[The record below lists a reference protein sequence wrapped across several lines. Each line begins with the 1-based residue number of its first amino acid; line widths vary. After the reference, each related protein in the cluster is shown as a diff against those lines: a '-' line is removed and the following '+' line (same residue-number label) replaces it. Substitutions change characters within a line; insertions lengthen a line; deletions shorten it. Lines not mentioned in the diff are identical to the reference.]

1 MAPKKPRDRKRQTK
15 INFSPAPKSSPA
27 TKSSAATTMG
37 TSPSRPNLTAMRPT
51 KAPSRASKKNKQD
64 FWGEDEL
71 AAGIKRGKGLGKL
84 IGSTAHGMFDSS
96 SSDSAGSTAPEE
108 DEPPKLVESQMRRRA
123 ATYSESGSE
132 DEEDEEDEVPV
143 EEPKSRKRRRATTPS
158 ESGDEELTVTVIPRK
173 RQRRVKIE
181 SDSSEKP
188 KKEKKK
194 DKKDSKRRKTKEST
208 PEKEETQPVPRS
220 SRRGAVKKATTPDED
235 DEEDEPL
242 TPAPRSRRKTTRR
255 KSPSAEEEEKEQ
267 SPPRS
272 TRRRLKRR
280 KSPSE
285 DEEEP
290 SATPEPAKR
299 RSRGDAVSNG
309 EDLDEADGSANEQE
323 DNEEQDELKEELA
336 FLRSSPLPDRGRL
349 RSTQDKPKNKRQEA
363 LEALKRRRAGTT
375 GTNEPSSSVTPGR
388 KRAVVVDSD
397 SESELEVIKEEP
409 DSDLEILGQDDIED
423 DEQEESDR
431 DANALDMFQE
441 DQEDEQFIDD
451 DPDNMIGEPSVNDDL
466 DEMRLAFSL
475 SRAKTRDLFKHAVEW
490 MVMKKIH
497 PGFDS
502 NKNVYTL
509 TFRKLDDEVKGL
521 AGSKYTSSAW
531 TADFTRAIRARP
543 DLMINELS
551 AAERAVMSPHC
562 EACNRSN
569 HTASFELLLQ
579 GQPYH
584 PETLEP
590 LANASDSS
598 DSDSDDSDSSGLS
611 SDSETALNGEKP
623 TYNYQKD
630 RIPPESHRFP
640 LGSTCKANA
649 QVAHTLYHWR
659 YNLYQ
664 WVKDY
669 LKAEGHLTAEKLVKR
684 DGRSDRKRAKEA
696 RKIVDAMEADGQI
709 RSLYH
714 SYKTQLQAAVEADN
728 DYANGW
734 GRRG

>member
-1 MAPKKPRDRKRQTK
+1 V
-15 INFSPAPKSSPA
+15 
-27 TKSSAATTMG
+27 
-37 TSPSRPNLTAMRPT
+37 PSRGSN
-51 KAPSRASKKNKQD
+51 NIKQESSS
-64 FWGEDEL
+64 EDEL
-71 AAGIKRGKGLGKL
+71 AVKTNKAMRLGMPVA
-84 IGSTAHGMFDSS
+84 STARGMFDGSNDGSASS
-96 SSDSAGSTAPEE
+96 KSSEE
-108 DEPPKLVESQMRRRA
+108 EEEVQEKES
-123 ATYSESGSE
+123 
-132 DEEDEEDEVPV
+132 
-143 EEPKSRKRRRATTPS
+143 KSRKRRRATTPS
-158 ESGDEELTVTVIPRK
+158 ESEDEEPTVTVVPRK
-173 RQRRVKIE
+173 RQRRIIE
-181 SDSSEKP
+181 IGSDTSEGPKKR
-188 KKEKKK
+188 KKEKKP
-194 DKKDSKRRKTKEST
+194 SKRRERKEST
-208 PEKEETQPVPRS
+208 PEEEEARPPPRS
-220 SRRGAVKKATTPDED
+220 SRRNTAKKVPTPDQDD
-235 DEEDEPL
+235 DEDESF
-242 TPAPRSRRKTTRR
+242 TPAPKLRRKNIRR
-255 KSPSAEEEEKEQ
+255 RSPSVEEEEH

-272 TRRRLKRR
+272 KRRRLKRR
-280 KSPSE
+280 KSLSE

-290 SATPEPAKR
+290 PATPEPIKR
-299 RSRGDAVSNG
+299 RHRKDSAS
-309 EDLDEADGSANEQE
+309 EDEDQEDDEGSANGDE
-323 DNEEQDELKEELA
+323 DDEEQDELKEELA

-349 RSTQDKPKNKRQEA
+349 RSTQDRPRNKRQEA
-363 LEALKRRRAGTT
+363 LEALKRRRAGT
-375 GTNEPSSSVTPGR
+375 NEPPSSATPGR
-388 KRAVVVDSD
+388 KRAVVVETD

-409 DSDLEILGQDDIED
+409 DSDLEILEQDDIED
-423 DEQEESDR
+423 EEQESDR

-451 DPDNMIGEPSVNDDL
+451 DPDNMIGQPSINDDL

-502 NKNVYTL
+502 NNNVYTL
-509 TFRKLDDEVKGL
+509 TFRKLEDEVKGL

-531 TADFTRAIRARP
+531 TGDFTRAIRARP
-543 DLMINELS
+543 LLMMNELS
-551 AAERAVMSPHC
+551 AAERAVRSPHC

-569 HTASFELLLQ
+569 HTASFEVLLQ

-590 LANASDSS
+590 LATASDSS
-598 DSDSDDSDSSGLS
+598 SDDESDSDSGLS
-611 SDSETALNGEKP
+611 SDSETQLNGEKP

-669 LKAEGHLTAEKLVKR
+669 LKDEGHLTAEKLVKR

-696 RKIVDAMEADGQI
+696 RKIVDTMEETGQI
-709 RSLYH
+709 RKLYH
-714 SYKTQLQAAVEADN
+714 SYKDQLRAAMEADN

>member
-1 MAPKKPRDRKRQTK
+1 
-15 INFSPAPKSSPA
+15 
-27 TKSSAATTMG
+27 
-37 TSPSRPNLTAMRPT
+37 L
-51 KAPSRASKKNKQD
+51 
-64 FWGEDEL
+64 
-71 AAGIKRGKGLGKL
+71 
-84 IGSTAHGMFDSS
+84 
-96 SSDSAGSTAPEE
+96 
-108 DEPPKLVESQMRRRA
+108 
-123 ATYSESGSE
+123 
-132 DEEDEEDEVPV
+132 
-143 EEPKSRKRRRATTPS
+143 
-158 ESGDEELTVTVIPRK
+158 
-173 RQRRVKIE
+173 
-181 SDSSEKP
+181 
-188 KKEKKK
+188 
-194 DKKDSKRRKTKEST
+194 
-208 PEKEETQPVPRS
+208 
-220 SRRGAVKKATTPDED
+220 
-235 DEEDEPL
+235 
-242 TPAPRSRRKTTRR
+242 
-255 KSPSAEEEEKEQ
+255 
-267 SPPRS
+267 
-272 TRRRLKRR
+272 
-280 KSPSE
+280 E

-290 SATPEPAKR
+290 SATSEPAKR
-299 RSRGDAVSNG
+299 RRSGDVASDE
-309 EDLDEADGSANEQE
+309 EDVEEVQGSANEQ
-323 DNEEQDELKEELA
+323 DDDDDDEQDELKEELA

-375 GTNEPSSSVTPGR
+375 NEPSASATPGR
-388 KRAVVVDSD
+388 KRAVVVETD
-397 SESELEVIKEEP
+397 SESDLKVIKEEP
-409 DSDLEILGQDDIED
+409 DSDLEILEQDDIED

-451 DPDNMIGEPSVNDDL
+451 DPDNMIGEPSINDDL

-569 HTASFELLLQ
+569 HTASFEVLLQ

-590 LANASDSS
+590 LANTSDS

-669 LKAEGHLTAEKLVKR
+669 LKAEGYLTAEKLVKR
-684 DGRSDRKRAKEA
+684 DGRSARKREKEA
-696 RKIVDAMEADGQI
+696 RKIVDAMEANGQI

-734 GRRG
+734 GRR

>member
-1 MAPKKPRDRKRQTK
+1 M
-15 INFSPAPKSSPA
+15 
-27 TKSSAATTMG
+27 
-37 TSPSRPNLTAMRPT
+37 
-51 KAPSRASKKNKQD
+51 
-64 FWGEDEL
+64 
-71 AAGIKRGKGLGKL
+71 
-84 IGSTAHGMFDSS
+84 
-96 SSDSAGSTAPEE
+96 
-108 DEPPKLVESQMRRRA
+108 
-123 ATYSESGSE
+123 
-132 DEEDEEDEVPV
+132 
-143 EEPKSRKRRRATTPS
+143 
-158 ESGDEELTVTVIPRK
+158 
-173 RQRRVKIE
+173 
-181 SDSSEKP
+181 
-188 KKEKKK
+188 
-194 DKKDSKRRKTKEST
+194 
-208 PEKEETQPVPRS
+208 
-220 SRRGAVKKATTPDED
+220 
-235 DEEDEPL
+235 
-242 TPAPRSRRKTTRR
+242 
-255 KSPSAEEEEKEQ
+255 
-267 SPPRS
+267 
-272 TRRRLKRR
+272 
-280 KSPSE
+280 
-285 DEEEP
+285 
-290 SATPEPAKR
+290 
-299 RSRGDAVSNG
+299 
-309 EDLDEADGSANEQE
+309 
-323 DNEEQDELKEELA
+323 
-336 FLRSSPLPDRGRL
+336 
-349 RSTQDKPKNKRQEA
+349 
-363 LEALKRRRAGTT
+363 
-375 GTNEPSSSVTPGR
+375 
-388 KRAVVVDSD
+388 VDTD
-397 SESELEVIKEEP
+397 SESELEMIKEEP
-409 DSDLEILGQDDIED
+409 DSDLDVLEEDDIED

-441 DQEDEQFIDD
+441 DEQDEQFIDD

-502 NKNVYTL
+502 KKNVYTL

-562 EACNRSN
+562 EACNRTN

-590 LANASDSS
+590 LSTASDSS

-664 WVKDY
+664 WVKDH
-669 LKAEGHLTAEKLVKR
+669 LKAQGHLSAEKLVKR
-684 DGRSDRKRAKEA
+684 EGKSDRKREKEA

-709 RSLYH
+709 KSLWH

>member
-1 MAPKKPRDRKRQTK
+1 MAPKKARDRKRQTK
-15 INFSPAPKSSPA
+15 INFSPASHSSPA
-27 TKSSAATTMG
+27 TKSTAATTMG
-37 TSPSRPNLTAMRPT
+37 TSPSRPNLTATTPT
-51 KAPSRASKKNKQD
+51 RRAPSRVSNKSKNNKHD
-64 FWGEDEL
+64 SSSEDEL
-71 AAGIKRGKGLGKL
+71 VVGTNKTMRLGMPV
-84 IGSTAHGMFDSS
+84 GGTARGMFDGSNNGSVSS
-96 SSDSAGSTAPEE
+96 ETSEEE
-108 DEPPKLVESQMRRRA
+108 DEIQVEQ
-123 ATYSESGSE
+123 
-132 DEEDEEDEVPV
+132 
-143 EEPKSRKRRRATTPS
+143 PKSRKRRRAPTPS
-158 ESGDEELTVTVIPRK
+158 ESEDEEPTVTVIPRK
-173 RQRRVKIE
+173 RQRRVIE
-181 SDSSEKP
+181 IGSDTSEKP
-188 KKEKKK
+188 KSKKKDEKKK
-194 DKKDSKRRKTKEST
+194 TKSSKASKRRERKKST
-208 PEKEETQPVPRS
+208 PEEEELRPAPRS
-220 SRRGAVKKATTPDED
+220 SRRKTEKKASTPDEED
-235 DEEDEPL
+235 DEDEPL
-242 TPAPRSRRKTTRR
+242 TPAPSVRRKIVRR
-255 KSPSAEEEEKEQ
+255 RSPSAEEEEQ

-280 KSPSE
+280 KSPE

-290 SATPEPAKR
+290 PATPQLVNL
-299 RSRGDAVSNG
+299 GDSASDDEDQEEG
-309 EDLDEADGSANEQE
+309 EGSANNDE
-323 DNEEQDELKEELA
+323 DDEEQDELKEELA

-349 RSTQDKPKNKRQEA
+349 RSTQGKPKNKRQEA
-363 LEALKRRRAGTT
+363 LEALKRRRAGT
-375 GTNEPSSSVTPGR
+375 NEPPSSATPGR
-388 KRAVVVDSD
+388 KRAVVMETD

-409 DSDLEILGQDDIED
+409 DSDLEILEQDDIED
-423 DEQEESDR
+423 DEQESDR

-441 DQEDEQFIDD
+441 DQEDEHFIDD
-451 DPDNMIGEPSVNDDL
+451 DPDNVIGEPSVNDDL

-497 PGFDS
+497 PAFDAE
-502 NKNVYTL
+502 KNVYVL

-543 DLMINELS
+543 LLLMNELS

-562 EACNRSN
+562 EACNRTN
-569 HTASFELLLQ
+569 HTASFEVLFQ

-590 LANASDSS
+590 LANASDDS
-598 DSDSDDSDSSGLS
+598 DSDSDSALS
-611 SDSETALNGEKP
+611 ADSETHLNGEKP
-623 TYNYQKD
+623 TFNYQGD

-669 LKAEGHLTAEKLVKR
+669 LKDEGHLTAEKLVKR
-684 DGRSDRKRAKEA
+684 DGRSDRKREKEA
-696 RKIVDAMEADGQI
+696 RKIVDTMEENGRI
-709 RSLYH
+709 RQLYH
-714 SYKTQLQAAVEADN
+714 SYKDQLRAAVEADN

>member
-1 MAPKKPRDRKRQTK
+1 MAPKKARDRKRQTK
-15 INFSPAPKSSPA
+15 INFSPASQSLPA
-27 TKSSAATTMG
+27 TKSTAATTMG

-51 KAPSRASKKNKQD
+51 RRAPSRVSNKSNTNKHD
-64 FWGEDEL
+64 SSSEDEL
-71 AAGIKRGKGLGKL
+71 VVGTNKTMRLGMPV
-84 IGSTAHGMFDSS
+84 GSTARGMFDGSNNGSASS
-96 SSDSAGSTAPEE
+96 KTEEE
-108 DEPPKLVESQMRRRA
+108 D
-123 ATYSESGSE
+123 
-132 DEEDEEDEVPV
+132 DEVQAGQ
-143 EEPKSRKRRRATTPS
+143 PKSRKRRRAATPS
-158 ESGDEELTVTVIPRK
+158 ESEDEEPTVTVIPRK
-173 RQRRVKIE
+173 RQRRVIE
-181 SDSSEKP
+181 IGSDTAEKP
-188 KKEKKK
+188 KDKKK
-194 DKKDSKRRKTKEST
+194 EDNKKKSSKPSKRRERKEST
-208 PEKEETQPVPRS
+208 PEEEESQPAPRS
-220 SRRGAVKKATTPDED
+220 SRRRTAKKAPTPDED
-235 DEEDEPL
+235 DDEDEPL
-242 TPAPRSRRKTTRR
+242 TPVPSSRRKIARR
-255 KSPSAEEEEKEQ
+255 RSPSLEEEEEEQ

-280 KSPSE
+280 KSLSE
-285 DEEEP
+285 DEEES
-290 SATPEPAKR
+290 SATTQLTN
-299 RSRGDAVSNG
+299 RGDSASDDEDEDEEEG
-309 EDLDEADGSANEQE
+309 EGSADNDEE
-323 DNEEQDELKEELA
+323 NEEQDELKEELA

-349 RSTQDKPKNKRQEA
+349 RSTQGKPKNKRQEA
-363 LEALKRRRAGTT
+363 LEALKRRRAGT
-375 GTNEPSSSVTPGR
+375 NEPSSSATPGR
-388 KRAVVVDSD
+388 KRAVVVETD

-409 DSDLEILGQDDIED
+409 ESDPEILEQDDIED
-423 DEQEESDR
+423 DEQESDR

-441 DQEDEQFIDD
+441 DQEDEHFIDD
-451 DPDNMIGEPSVNDDL
+451 DPDNVLGEPSVNDDL

-497 PGFDS
+497 PGFDAE
-502 NKNVYTL
+502 KNVYVL

-543 DLMINELS
+543 LLLMNELS

-562 EACNRSN
+562 EACNRTN
-569 HTASFELLLQ
+569 HTASFEVLFQ

-598 DSDSDDSDSSGLS
+598 SDSDSDSDSALS
-611 SDSETALNGEKP
+611 ADSETQLNGEKP
-623 TYNYQKD
+623 TFNYQGD

-669 LKAEGHLTAEKLVKR
+669 LKDEGHLTAEKLVKR
-684 DGRSDRKRAKEA
+684 DGRSDRKREKEA
-696 RKIVDAMEADGQI
+696 RKIVDTMEENGRI
-709 RSLYH
+709 RQLYH
-714 SYKTQLQAAVEADN
+714 SYKDQLRAAVEADN

>member
-1 MAPKKPRDRKRQTK
+1 MARKKPRDRKRQTK
-15 INFSPAPKSSPA
+15 INFSPASKSSPA
-27 TKSSAATTMG
+27 TRSSAVTTMG
-37 TSPSRPNLTAMRPT
+37 NSPSRPNLTAMRPT
-51 KAPSRASKKNKQD
+51 KAPTRASNNYEQGSSSD
-64 FWGEDEL
+64 DEL
-71 AAGIKRGKGLGKL
+71 AAGTKKGMELG
-84 IGSTAHGMFDSS
+84 IPVGGTAHGMCNGSNNG
-96 SSDSAGSTAPEE
+96 SATSKTSEE
-108 DEPPKLVESQMRRRA
+108 
-123 ATYSESGSE
+123 
-132 DEEDEEDEVPV
+132 EEEEEVPV
-143 EEPKSRKRRRATTPS
+143 EEHKSRKRRRAATPS
-158 ESGDEELTVTVIPRK
+158 ESEDEELTVTVIPRK
-173 RQRRVKIE
+173 RQRRAVFEIE
-181 SDSSEKP
+181 LDSSEKP
-188 KKEKKK
+188 KKKRNK
-194 DKKDSKRRKTKEST
+194 DKKDSKRRKRKDNT
-208 PEKEETQPVPRS
+208 PEEEETQPVPRS
-220 SRRGAVKKATTPDED
+220 SRRRAAKKAPTPDENED
-235 DEEDEPL
+235 DDVPL
-242 TPAPRSRRKTTRR
+242 TPAPRLRRNIIHRR
-255 KSPSAEEEEKEQ
+255 SPSVEEEEEQ

-285 DEEEP
+285 DEEEAP
-290 SATPEPAKR
+290 GTPEPTKLR
-299 RSRGDAVSNG
+299 NKGDTASDA
-309 EDLDEADGSANEQE
+309 EDLEEDEGSPNEEE
-323 DNEEQDELKEELA
+323 DDEEQDELKEELA

-349 RSTQDKPKNKRQEA
+349 RSTHEKPKNKRQEA

-375 GTNEPSSSVTPGR
+375 NEPSSSVTPGR
-388 KRAVVVDSD
+388 KRAVVVETDSD
-397 SESELEVIKEEP
+397 SDLEVIKEEP
-409 DSDLEILGQDDIED
+409 DSDLDMLEQDDIED

-441 DQEDEQFIDD
+441 DDQDEQFIDD

-569 HTASFELLLQ
+569 HTASFELVLQ

-590 LANASDSS
+590 LSTASDSS

-611 SDSETALNGEKP
+611 SDSEAALNGEKP

-664 WVKDY
+664 WVKDH
-669 LKAEGHLTAEKLVKR
+669 LKAEGHLSAEKLVKR
-684 DGRSDRKRAKEA
+684 EGKSGRKREKEA
-696 RKIVDAMEADGQI
+696 RKIVDAMEANGQI
-709 RSLYH
+709 KSLWH

-734 GRRG
+734 GRR

>member
-1 MAPKKPRDRKRQTK
+1 MAPKKSRDRKRQTK
-15 INFSPAPKSSPA
+15 INFSPAPKPSPA
-27 TKSSAATTMG
+27 TMG
-37 TSPSRPNLTAMRPT
+37 NEPSRPSLTAMHPK
-51 KAPSRASKKNKQD
+51 KAPSTASKNNKKD
-64 FWGEDEL
+64 FWGEDAL
-71 AAGIKRGKGLGKL
+71 AAGIKRGKELGKL
-84 IGSTAHGMFDSS
+84 LHMPYDSDDSSTGSTSPKEYEPPQLVLSRNKKALATP
-96 SSDSAGSTAPEE
+96 SDRGSE
-108 DEPPKLVESQMRRRA
+108 DEEEEVPVEQPKPRKRRRA
-123 ATYSESGSE
+123 ATPSDAE
-132 DEEDEEDEVPV
+132 DEEP
-143 EEPKSRKRRRATTPS
+143 TI
-158 ESGDEELTVTVIPRK
+158 TVIPRK
-173 RQRRVKIE
+173 RQKRVEIK

-188 KKEKKK
+188 KKKQKK
-194 DKKDSKRRKTKEST
+194 DKKNSKRSKKKESAL
-208 PEKEETQPVPRS
+208 EEEETQPARRS
-220 SRRGAVKKATTPDED
+220 TRRSAAKKSPTPDED
-235 DEEDEPL
+235 DEDDVPL

-255 KSPSAEEEEKEQ
+255 PSPSVEEEEEEQQ

-272 TRRRLKRR
+272 IRRRLKRR

-285 DEEEP
+285 DEEEL
-290 SATPEPAKR
+290 
-299 RSRGDAVSNG
+299 G
-309 EDLDEADGSANEQE
+309 EVEGSANDEDDEEQE
-323 DNEEQDELKEELA
+323 ELKEELA
-336 FLRSSPLPDRGRL
+336 FLRSSPPPDRGRL
-349 RSTQDKPKNKRQEA
+349 RSTQGKPKNKRQEA

-375 GTNEPSSSVTPGR
+375 SEPSSATPGR
-388 KRAVVVDSD
+388 KRAVVVETD
-397 SESELEVIKEEP
+397 SESDLEVIKEER
-409 DSDLEILGQDDIED
+409 DSDLDVLEEDDIED

-431 DANALDMFQE
+431 NANALDMFQE
-441 DQEDEQFIDD
+441 DEQDEQFIDD
-451 DPDNMIGEPSVNDDL
+451 DPDNMIGEPSINDDL

-502 NKNVYTL
+502 KKNVYTL

-531 TADFTRAIRARP
+531 TPDFTRAIRARP
-543 DLMINELS
+543 ELMINELS

-590 LANASDSS
+590 LSTASDSS

-611 SDSETALNGEKP
+611 FDSETALNGEKP
-623 TYNYQKD
+623 SYNYQKD

-664 WVKDY
+664 WVKDH
-669 LKAEGHLTAEKLVKR
+669 LKAQGHLSAEKLVKR
-684 DGRSDRKRAKEA
+684 EGKSDRKREKEA
-696 RKIVDAMEADGQI
+696 RKIVDAMEAEGQI
-709 RSLYH
+709 KLLWRL
-714 SYKTQLQAAVEADN
+714 YKTQLHAAVEADN

>member
-1 MAPKKPRDRKRQTK
+1 MAPKKARDRKRQTK
-15 INFSPAPKSSPA
+15 INFSPASQSSPA
-27 TKSSAATTMG
+27 TKSTAATTMG
-37 TSPSRPNLTAMRPT
+37 TSPSRPNLTATRPT
-51 KAPSRASKKNKQD
+51 RRAPSRVSNKSNNND
-64 FWGEDEL
+64 KPNSSSEDEL
-71 AAGIKRGKGLGKL
+71 VVGTNKAMRLGMPV
-84 IGSTAHGMFDSS
+84 GGTARGMFDGSNNGSASS
-96 SSDSAGSTAPEE
+96 ET
-108 DEPPKLVESQMRRRA
+108 
-123 ATYSESGSE
+123 SE
-132 DEEDEEDEVPV
+132 EEDEVQV
-143 EEPKSRKRRRATTPS
+143 EQPKSRKRRRAPTPS
-158 ESGDEELTVTVIPRK
+158 ESEDEEPTVTVIPRK
-173 RQRRVKIE
+173 RQRRVIE
-181 SDSSEKP
+181 IGSDTSEKP
-188 KKEKKK
+188 KSKKK
-194 DKKDSKRRKTKEST
+194 EEKRKTKSSKASKQRERKEST
-208 PEKEETQPVPRS
+208 PEEEELRPATRS
-220 SRRGAVKKATTPDED
+220 SRRKTAEKAPTPDED
-235 DEEDEPL
+235 EDEDEPL
-242 TPAPRSRRKTTRR
+242 TPAPSLRRKIVRR
-255 KSPSAEEEEKEQ
+255 RSPSAEEEEQ

-280 KSPSE
+280 KSPE

-290 SATPEPAKR
+290 PATPQLVNL
-299 RSRGDAVSNG
+299 GDSASDDEDQEEG
-309 EDLDEADGSANEQE
+309 EGSANNDE
-323 DNEEQDELKEELA
+323 DDEEQDELKEELA

-349 RSTQDKPKNKRQEA
+349 RSTQGKPKNKRQEA
-363 LEALKRRRAGTT
+363 LEALKRRRAGT
-375 GTNEPSSSVTPGR
+375 NEPPSSATPGR
-388 KRAVVVDSD
+388 KRAVVVETD

-409 DSDLEILGQDDIED
+409 DSDLEILEQDDIED
-423 DEQEESDR
+423 DEQESDR

-441 DQEDEQFIDD
+441 DQEDEHFIDD
-451 DPDNMIGEPSVNDDL
+451 DPDNVIGEPSVNDDL

-497 PGFDS
+497 PAFDAE
-502 NKNVYTL
+502 KNVYVL

-543 DLMINELS
+543 LLLMNELS

-562 EACNRSN
+562 EACNRTN
-569 HTASFELLLQ
+569 HTASFEVLFQ

-590 LANASDSS
+590 LANASD
-598 DSDSDDSDSSGLS
+598 DSDSGSDSALS
-611 SDSETALNGEKP
+611 ADSETHLNGEKP
-623 TYNYQKD
+623 TFNYQGD

-669 LKAEGHLTAEKLVKR
+669 LKDEGHLTAEKLVKR
-684 DGRSDRKRAKEA
+684 DGRSDRKREKEA
-696 RKIVDAMEADGQI
+696 RKIVDTMEENGRI
-709 RSLYH
+709 RQLYH
-714 SYKTQLQAAVEADN
+714 SYKDQLRAAVEADN

>member
-1 MAPKKPRDRKRQTK
+1 
-15 INFSPAPKSSPA
+15 
-27 TKSSAATTMG
+27 
-37 TSPSRPNLTAMRPT
+37 
-51 KAPSRASKKNKQD
+51 
-64 FWGEDEL
+64 
-71 AAGIKRGKGLGKL
+71 
-84 IGSTAHGMFDSS
+84 MFDGSNNGSASS
-96 SSDSAGSTAPEE
+96 KTSEE
-108 DEPPKLVESQMRRRA
+108 
-123 ATYSESGSE
+123 
-132 DEEDEEDEVPV
+132 EEEVQAK
-143 EEPKSRKRRRATTPS
+143 EPKSRKRRRVTTPS
-158 ESGDEELTVTVIPRK
+158 ESEDEEPTVIVIPRK
-173 RQRRVKIE
+173 RQRRVVEIG

-188 KKEKKK
+188 QKKK
-194 DKKDSKRRKTKEST
+194 KGKKPSKRQARKDST
-208 PEKEETQPVPRS
+208 PEEEETQPAPRS
-220 SRRGAVKKATTPDED
+220 SRRRTAKKAPTPDED
-235 DEEDEPL
+235 DDEDEPL
-242 TPAPRSRRKTTRR
+242 TPAPGSRRKVTRR
-255 KSPSAEEEEKEQ
+255 RSPSVGEEDEEEHEQ

-280 KSPSE
+280 KSFQE

-290 SATPEPAKR
+290 RATPEPTKR
-299 RSRGDAVSNG
+299 KGRGDSASD
-309 EDLDEADGSANEQE
+309 EDLDEVEGSANDQE
-323 DNEEQDELKEELA
+323 DDEEQDELKEELA

-349 RSTQDKPKNKRQEA
+349 RSTHDKPKNKRQEA
-363 LEALKRRRAGTT
+363 LEALKRRRAGT
-375 GTNEPSSSVTPGR
+375 NEPSSSATPAR
-388 KRAVVVDSD
+388 KRAVVVETD

-409 DSDLEILGQDDIED
+409 DSDLEILEQDDIED
-423 DEQEESDR
+423 DEQESDR

-451 DPDNMIGEPSVNDDL
+451 DPDNTIGEPSVNDDL

-497 PGFDS
+497 PAFDS
-502 NKNVYTL
+502 NKNVYKL

-543 DLMINELS
+543 HLMMNEIS

-590 LANASDSS
+590 LANASDSDSES
-598 DSDSDDSDSSGLS
+598 DSDSDSDSSGLS
-611 SDSETALNGEKP
+611 SDSETQLNGEKP
-623 TYNYQKD
+623 SYNYQKD

-669 LKAEGHLTAEKLVKR
+669 LKAEGYLTAEKLVKR
-684 DGRSDRKRAKEA
+684 DGRSDRKREKEA
-696 RKIVDAMEADGQI
+696 RKIVDTMESTGQI
-709 RSLYH
+709 RQLYH
-714 SYKTQLQAAVEADN
+714 SYKNQVTAAVEADN